1 MTADSNVVLQQ
12 PGASFGGEQLVTFRI
27 DDQMFG
33 IPALSVRDVLRR
45 QSLTRVPLAAPEIA
59 GAINLRGHIVTAVN
73 VRMRLGAARP
83 AVDGPQMCVVVE
95 RGNEAFCLLVDSVGD
110 VISVYDEE
118 VQPNPASLPAAW
130 AELSR
135 GVYRL
140 NDGLLLIIDVDQLLT
155 W

>member
-1 MTADSNVVLQQ
+1 MLKAEGRWVAAAGLPDDRGSLSDS
-12 PGASFGGEQLVTFRI
+12 QLFA
-27 DDQMFG
+27 G
-33 IPALSVRDVLRR
+33 RDVEVFA
-45 QSLTRVPLAAPEIA
+45 QSD
-59 GAINLRGHIVTAVN
+59 
-73 VRMRLGAARP
+73 LGA
-83 AVDGPQMCVVVE
+83 G
-95 RGNEAFCLLVDSVGD
+95 RGDDSVGD